1 MYMRQTEDI
10 IQKLLRIRKARELS
24 EQPQM
29 SEEEVEALREFIIE
43 NRRQLTHFAMSHF
56 DRLEASGKMGIAE
69 VVDKKC
75 SACGAR
81 ISDDEIAYL
90 QKNKNIG
97 VCDNCFAFI
106 YMDGQKFAG
115 DDEFFADLLRRAR
128 AAEKPVQDK

>member
-1 MYMRQTEDI
+1 M
-10 IQKLLRIRKARELS
+10 KLLRIRQAVKLS
-24 EQPQM
+24 ESPLM
-29 SEEEVEALREFIIE
+29 SEEKVQILRDFIIN
-43 NRRQLTHFAMSHF
+43 NRRQIPSFALAHF

-128 AAEKPVQDK
+128 TAEKPSQAK